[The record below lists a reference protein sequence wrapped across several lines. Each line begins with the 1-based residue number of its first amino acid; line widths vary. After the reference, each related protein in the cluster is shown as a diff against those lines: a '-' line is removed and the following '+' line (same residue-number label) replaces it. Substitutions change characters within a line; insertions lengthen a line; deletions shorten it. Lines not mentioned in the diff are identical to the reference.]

1 MAKSSL
7 HPPTNGSLITVLS
20 IDGGGIRGII
30 PGIILSFLES
40 ELQKLDG
47 KDARL
52 ADYFD
57 VITGTSTGGLVT
69 AMLTTPDE
77 NNRPLYA
84 AKDITPF
91 YLENGPKIFPQDS
104 SIVANLAMNVK
115 VLGRPKYDGKFLHS
129 LLREKLGDKHLR
141 HTLTNVVI
149 PTFDI
154 KRLQP
159 VIFSSYQLQKNN
171 SLDAL
176 LSDICIG
183 TSAAPYYLPAH
194 QFKSTNS
201 TGETREFN
209 LIDGG
214 VAANN
219 PALVAMS
226 EVTKQIHKGNPDFV
240 PFGANYKLFERFL
253 VVSLGTGTTSEEKY
267 DAKEASEWGALGWLI
282 GPDFSAP
289 LVDIFTEASSDMVGF
304 YLATVF
310 QALESPDNYLRIQDD
325 TLSRTL
331 ASVDNAT
338 SENLNDLVKVGE
350 KLLKK
355 PVSRVDFGTGKG
367 KPVHP
372 DITNQEALIRVAG
385 VLSRE
390 RAERSKVIEL
400 KSSSQNGKDAASN

>member
-7 HPPTNGSLITVLS
+7 HSPTNGSLITVLS

-30 PGIILSFLES
+30 PGTILSFLES

-84 AKDITPF
+84 AKDITAF
-91 YLENGPKIFPQDS
+91 YLENCPKIFPQDS

-115 VLGRPKYDGKFLHS
+115 VLGKPKYDGKYLHS

-159 VIFSSYQLQKNN
+159 VIFSSYQ
-171 SLDAL
+171 
-176 LSDICIG
+176 
-183 TSAAPYYLPAH
+183 
-194 QFKSTNS
+194 
-201 TGETREFN
+201 
-209 LIDGG
+209 
-214 VAANN
+214 
-219 PALVAMS
+219 ALVAMS
-226 EVTKQIHKGNPDFV
+226 EVTKQIHKGNPDFI
-240 PFGANYKLFERFL
+240 PFGANYKLYERFL
-253 VVSLGTGTTSEEKY
+253 VISLGTGTTSEEKY

-289 LVDIFTEASSDMVGF
+289 LVDIFTQASSDMVGF
-304 YLATVF
+304 HLATVF

-325 TLSRTL
+325 TLSGTL